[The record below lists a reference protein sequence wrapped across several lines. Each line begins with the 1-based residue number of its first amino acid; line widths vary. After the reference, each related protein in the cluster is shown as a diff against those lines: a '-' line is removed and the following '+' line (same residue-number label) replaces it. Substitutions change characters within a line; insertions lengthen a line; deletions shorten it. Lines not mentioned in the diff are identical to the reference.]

1 VSRALCDG
9 RYEILRRLGGGGMAE
24 VHLARD
30 EVLGR
35 NVALKVL
42 RERLVDEE
50 VFLKRFRARAGR
62 TPVDPMERCGPRRS
76 RSSLMHPSA
85 WKGCSANFALRGFHE
100 VAERPDPTPGACL
113 THRTEAMAA

>member
-1 VSRALCDG
+1 MSRALFDG

-76 RSSLMHPSA
+76 RSSLMHPRA
-85 WKGCSANFALRGFHE
+85 WKGCSANFVLRGFSEIRHS
-100 VAERPDPTPGACL
+100 
-113 THRTEAMAA
+113 